1 MSLEQTIRYANQ
13 KLDRAEALLELHSE
27 ELTEHLAENEPY
39 TGNYE
44 EELLRQVRDTGT
56 AVRNAENQFLRYE
69 ETYAEIKLGEEPL
82 GTAEEQHGTPATT
95 DQHNHL
101 YREAHKAVNR
111 HETLQQQFKALSQI
125 MEQNGLTD
133 LQHEMKQQNPWYEE
147 PEDAE
152 GFRKASNIH

>member
-1 MSLEQTIRYANQ
+1 MSLEQTVQYANQ
-13 KLDRAEALLELHSE
+13 KLDRAEALLELHAE
-27 ELTEHLAENEPY
+27 ELTGYLAENEPY

-44 EELLRQVRDTGT
+44 EELLRQMRDTGT

-69 ETYAEIKLGEEPL
+69 ETYAEIKLGEKSV
-82 GTAEEQHGTPATT
+82 GTAEEQHGAPATM

-101 YREAHKAVNR
+101 YREAEKAVNR

-125 MEQNGLTD
+125 MGQNGLRH
-133 LQHEMKQQNPWYEE
+133 LQQEMRQQNLWYEE